1 MAIMTRSMY
10 LARAQCARVTD
21 ELTAVGMVGD
31 EPDGNEEGHVSDVQ
45 DMSGLVAGLLEQ
57 LRPPSNAATGPVRQL
72 RSSSRMSTR
81 FSPLPPHP
89 VPSDSSITMAQL
101 QSSPHHRLSIVTLI
115 RPPTRPHPS
124 PHPFSALTLAPTPSS
139 TTLSL
144 PCTALPPP
152 ECTDD
157 SDQPSLNKRSRYRSL
172 RRQIYQQSQL
182 DASQIIHVPDT
193 SSSDHTKTSAYA
205 GFSAHGKAP
214 KREVTVVPMG
224 DG

>member
-10 LARAQCARVTD
+10 LARSQCACVTD
-21 ELTAVGMVGD
+21 ELTAVGIVGD

-45 DMSGLVAGLLEQ
+45 DISGLVAGLLEQ
-57 LRPPSNAATGPVRQL
+57 LRPSGNAATGPFRNL
-72 RSSSRMSTR
+72 RSSSRTSTR
-81 FSPLPPHP
+81 VFPLPPHY
-89 VPSDSSITMAQL
+89 VPSDSSINMPQL
-101 QSSPHHRLSIVTLI
+101 QFSPHHLLSIVTLI
-115 RPPTRPHPS
+115 QPPTLPS
-124 PHPFSALTLAPTPSS
+124 PHSFSALTSAPTPSS
-139 TTLSL
+139 TTLSF
-144 PCTALPPP
+144 PCTALPPS
-152 ECTDD
+152 ESTDNLE
-157 SDQPSLNKRSRYRSL
+157 QPSLNKRGRYRSL
-172 RRQIYQQSQL
+172 RRQSYQQSQL